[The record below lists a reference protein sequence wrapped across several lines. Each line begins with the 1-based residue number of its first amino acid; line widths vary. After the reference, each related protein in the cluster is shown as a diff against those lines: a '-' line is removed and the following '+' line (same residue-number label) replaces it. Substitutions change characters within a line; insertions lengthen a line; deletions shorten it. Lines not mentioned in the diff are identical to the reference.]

1 MNIQQFLNDRLTVA
15 MRAAGAPE
23 SAQAIVKVSS
33 KPQFGDYQANGIMG
47 AAKKLGQNPRTL
59 AQKVI
64 ELADLGEVL
73 EKLEIAGP
81 GFINLWINDHWLC
94 QQSLQNLQ
102 SDRLGIPLC
111 QQPERIVI
119 DYSSP
124 NVAKEMH
131 IGHIRCNCIGDTIVR
146 VAEFLGHTVIRANH
160 IGDWGTQFGML
171 IAHLEEL
178 QQDSPAQQTDELQ
191 HLEQFYKASKRQFDE
206 DPAFQQKAREY
217 VVKLQQGDPWCL
229 SMWQQLVDITMSQ
242 NQKAYERMNIS
253 LTPKDTMGESL
264 YNDQLP
270 QVVELLKSKNL
281 AIEDQGAWVVK
292 LDAFS
297 NKEGEPLG
305 VIVQKSDGGYLYT
318 TTDIAAAQYRVQQ
331 LNADRIVIFTDSRQS
346 QHMQQLEAICR
357 LADILP
363 ESVHF
368 EHHPFGMVLGKD
380 GKPFKTRS
388 GETVKLMN
396 VLDEAE
402 ERALSLVKERQ
413 PDMTAN
419 EQQRIAQTLAIAAVK
434 YAELSKH
441 RMTDYVFDW
450 DAMLAFEGNTAPYL
464 LYAYTRIQSL
474 FRKAQAS
481 EQDRCD
487 AIETAKAV
495 QTTKAIQITTKEE
508 RALLIELIRFNE
520 VLEAV
525 RKEALPHL
533 LCTYLYTLASSY
545 MSFYESC
552 PIFKDSVAQDLKMSR
567 LAMCHLVART
577 LKQGLEL
584 MGINT
589 LNRM

>member
-1 MNIQQFLNDRLTVA
+1 MNIQQFLNDRLTLA
-15 MRAAGAPE
+15 MVAAGAPE
-23 SAQAIVKVSS
+23 TAQAIVKVSS
-33 KPQFGDYQANGIMG
+33 KPQFGDYQANGVMG
-47 AAKKLGQNPRTL
+47 SAKKLGQNPRIL
-59 AQKVI
+59 AQKVV
-64 ELADLGEVL
+64 ELVDLGEVVD
-73 EKLEIAGP
+73 KLEIAGP

-94 QQSLQNLQ
+94 KQSLENLK
-102 SDRLGIPLC
+102 SDRLGISNC
-111 QQPERIVI
+111 QHPERIVI

-131 IGHIRCNCIGDTIVR
+131 IGHIRCNCIGDAIVR
-146 VAEFLGHTVIRANH
+146 IAEFLGHTVIRANH

-178 QQDSPAQQTDELQ
+178 QQENPSHQTDELE

-206 DPAFQQKAREY
+206 NPEFQQKAREY

-242 NQKAYERMNIS
+242 NQKAYDRMNIS
-253 LTPKDTMGESL
+253 LSPKDTMGESL

-270 QVVELLKSKNL
+270 AVVELLKSKNL
-281 AIEDQGAWVVK
+281 AIQDQGAWVVK
-292 LDAFS
+292 LEAFN
-297 NKEGEPLG
+297 NKDGEPLG
-305 VIVQKSDGGYLYT
+305 VIVQKRDGGYLYT

-331 LNADRIVIFTDSRQS
+331 LDAHRIVIFTDSRQS
-346 QHMQQLEAICR
+346 QHMQQLETICR

-388 GETVKLMN
+388 GETVKLMD

-402 ERALSLVKERQ
+402 ERALTLVKKRQ

-419 EQQRIAQTLAIAAVK
+419 EQQHIAEILSISSVK

-441 RMTDYVFDW
+441 RLTDYVFDW
-450 DAMLAFEGNTAPYL
+450 NAMLAFEGNTAPYL
-464 LYAYTRIQSL
+464 LYAYTRIHAL

-481 EQDRCD
+481 PQDLYD
-487 AIETAKAV
+487 SIQVTDS
-495 QTTKAIQITTKEE
+495 IQITTKEE
-508 RALLIELIRFNE
+508 RILLIELIRFNE
-520 VLEAV
+520 ILETV
-525 RKEALPHL
+525 QKEALPHL
-533 LCTYLYTLASSY
+533 LCTYLYNVSSTY

-552 PIFKDSVAQDLKMSR
+552 PIFNDNTPEDLKISR
-567 LAMCHLVART
+567 LALCLLVSRT